1 MDRESNCVPEASR
14 GFLNDC
20 LVEGDPAGYRL
31 LRKTRRRALV
41 LSILLQTIAILA
53 LILFPLLGKGEHI
66 PVRIFVARPPIPLG
80 TNYRDPGG
88 PVQSQHGSTA
98 RFVIRQSL
106 AIPGRASSHDDVAVP
121 LAPGEPPGIGGGPVG
136 TPDGDLG
143 GLEIPERAPS
153 KPETDERTE
162 THRLQIGHIDPAR
175 LIRRLEP
182 IYPPLGKQLGRE
194 TRVELHAIIATD
206 GSIQSL
212 EVLSGDPLFYP
223 SAIDAVSRWHY
234 TPTILDGQP
243 VEIDTQI
250 TVIYSLHR

>member
-1 MDRESNCVPEASR
+1 MNLESKCVPEASR

-31 LRKTRRRALV
+31 LRKTRRGAMV

-66 PVRIFVARPPIPLG
+66 PVRIFVARPPFPLG
-80 TNYRDPGG
+80 TNYGNPGG
-88 PVQSQHGSTA
+88 PVEPPHGSTA
-98 RFVIRQSL
+98 RIVIRQSL
-106 AIPGRASSHDDVAVP
+106 AIPGRASTPDGAHVP
-121 LAPGEPPGIGGGPVG
+121 LALGEPPGIVAGPVG

-143 GLEIPERAPS
+143 GPEIPQRGPS

-162 THRLQIGHIDPAR
+162 PHRLQIGHIDPAR

-194 TRVELHAIIATD
+194 TRVELRAIIATD

-223 SAIDAVSRWHY
+223 SAIDAVSRWQY

>member
-1 MDRESNCVPEASR
+1 MNLESNCVPEASR
-14 GFLNDC
+14 AFLNDC
-20 LVEGDPAGYRL
+20 LVEGDPAAYHRM
-31 LRKTRRRALV
+31 RKTRRRAMA

-53 LILFPLLGKGEHI
+53 LILFPLLGNGEHI
-66 PVRIFVARPPIPLG
+66 PVRIFVARPPFPLG
-80 TNYRDPGG
+80 TNYGSPGG
-88 PVQSQHGSTA
+88 PVEPQHGSTA
-98 RFVIRQSL
+98 RFVISESL
-106 AIPGRASSHDDVAVP
+106 AIPGRARAHDDVDVA
-121 LAPGEPPGIGGGPVG
+121 LAPGEPPGIGDNRVG
-136 TPDGDLG
+136 TPGGDLG
-143 GLEIPERAPS
+143 GLEIPPRGPS

-175 LIRRLEP
+175 LIRRPEP

-223 SAIDAVSRWHY
+223 SAIDAVSRWQY